1 MSCWVG
7 EQTCPV
13 ARSES
18 DRQTRDSRICAENCT
33 RGRKD
38 KSASTSV
45 DQQFGSI
52 FLNQSYQIINYIQ
65 ARTITTCHSMPKR
78 KATHKTDSRGRSGH
92 GKSDK
97 VSHTILLTLDNNKRY
112 AHTATSQYRIT
123 MASLQ
128 PNEKKMP
135 HCICESINEE
145 RRNRTQT
152 EDKVI
157 VIVEHDLNEYILCI
171 LDQDKVKN
179 CKLNLEIQ
187 PGEQIAFRTI
197 GKTPVLLSGV
207 SSEPVG

>member
-1 MSCWVG
+1 
-7 EQTCPV
+7 
-13 ARSES
+13 
-18 DRQTRDSRICAENCT
+18 
-33 RGRKD
+33 
-38 KSASTSV
+38 
-45 DQQFGSI
+45 
-52 FLNQSYQIINYIQ
+52 
-65 ARTITTCHSMPKR
+65 
-78 KATHKTDSRGRSGH
+78 
-92 GKSDK
+92 
-97 VSHTILLTLDNNKRY
+97 
-112 AHTATSQYRIT
+112 

-128 PNEKKMP
+128 PSERRMP
-135 HCICESINEE
+135 HCVCETINEE

-171 LDQDKVKN
+171 LDSDKVKQ